1 MNDRRPL
8 QAAGPED
15 GSPSA
20 AAREYAV
27 FGPVMRG
34 QCTRVSLPSYQQS
47 LLDGMDRA
55 LESRD
60 PRLASMFAI
69 FARLTRDE
77 ALPSHERM
85 ARGPNWVM
93 VRVHSTV
100 RWAKASAAFPI
111 VLVACLML
119 AIVVL
124 GLTTA
129 SGRSC
134 PRPAATH
141 QVMPGKSAAC
151 SPSANGL
158 RK

>member
-1 MNDRRPL
+1 M
-8 QAAGPED
+8 Q
-15 GSPSA
+15 
-20 AAREYAV
+20 
-27 FGPVMRG
+27 G
-34 QCTRVSLPSYQQS
+34 QWVRVSLPSYQQS

-55 LESRD
+55 LEARD

-77 ALPSHERM
+77 GPPLHERI
-85 ARGPNWVM
+85 ANSPNGVM
-93 VRVHSTV
+93 VRIRTAA
-100 RWAKASAAFPI
+100 RWARASTAFPI

-119 AIVVL
+119 AIVAL

-129 SGRSC
+129 SGRPC
-134 PRPAATH
+134 PPATATH

-151 SPSANGL
+151 EPSANGL